1 MKTPTK
7 SRLNWVYLGIAALCT
22 VLAACQPDD
31 VAEMVTAT
39 PEIDFGAVLVA
50 DADLPSHFQPESF

>member
-1 MKTPTK
+1 MK
-7 SRLNWVYLGIAALCT
+7 SRLNWIYLSIAALCT

-39 PEIDFGAVLVA
+39 PDIDLGAVLVA
-50 DADLPSHFQPESF
+50 DAGLPSPFQPESF